1 MIKISFFFS
10 LSLIGQNLW
19 HFLLFI
25 QYFIYLLFKTVITL
39 KSEFLFFLL
48 LLHLQ
53 ISPQNI
59 VQFHIEDII
68 YLENLPLTSCKPNG
82 VVIFN
87 ASTIPCTYSNHSTSH
102 RVQNFSVGLSPLFFY
117 NLVKDLKCADYH
129 FMPTASLSNQ
139 ECNRHLVSIY

>member
-1 MIKISFFFS
+1 MIKIC
-10 LSLIGQNLW
+10 IGHNLY

-25 QYFIYLLFKTVITL
+25 QCFIYLLFKTIITL
-39 KSEFLFFLL
+39 KSEFLFFLF

-53 ISPQNI
+53 IFTQNI

-68 YLENLPLTSCKPNG
+68 YLENLPLTSCKPNE
-82 VVIFN
+82 VVIFY
-87 ASTIPCTYSNHSTSH
+87 ASTISCTYSNHSTSH
-102 RVQNFSVGLSPLFFY
+102 RVQYFSVGLSPLFFH
-117 NLVKDLKCADYH
+117 NLVKDLKCPDYN